1 MEKLE
6 AQQLTSAGG
15 VAFPRKDLE
24 VLSMKPGDTV
34 SFAGEAGAH
43 LALNETPCPANI
55 FHRITFRIGGIYS
68 NRVRCQ
74 TCHRVLTSDGSRIF
88 DPLVMRLSNRP
99 DESEAIAGV
108 KLSYRYT
115 HGTAIELTEIP
126 PKWFCNIDMAY
137 EYFSGITEQA
147 AVSSFPRYD
156 PTDTVNSVTIEFCQ
170 KQTGDWHIE
179 KQRIFVLS
187 RGREIA
193 GDYRHRAA

>member
-1 MEKLE
+1 
-6 AQQLTSAGG
+6 
-15 VAFPRKDLE
+15 
-24 VLSMKPGDTV
+24 MKPRDTV
-34 SFAGEAGAH
+34 SFAEEAGAH
-43 LALNETPCPANI
+43 MTLDETPCPENT
-55 FHRITFRIGGIYS
+55 FHVVTVGVGGV
-68 NRVRCQ
+68 RVRC
-74 TCHRVLTSDGSRIF
+74 HRCNRELISYGSRIV
-88 DPLVMRLSNRP
+88 DPLVKERLNLR
-99 DESEAIAGV
+99 DESGAIAGV
-108 KLSYRYT
+108 RASYRYT
-115 HGTAIELTEIP
+115 HGDATGLTEIP